1 MNLLETPLTAWHKAH
16 GAKTGPFA
24 GWEMPIQYEGILAEH
39 RHTRSQASLFD
50 ICHMGEFLLQGS
62 GVTDALA
69 KIVSHNLA
77 ALAPGRCRYGFLLNP
92 QGGVQDDLIVYRLEE
107 EKYML
112 VVNGA
117 CTASDFKWIRE
128 RLPASIPMEDISERT
143 AKIDLQGPK
152 SIQAL
157 ESVLK
162 EDFHG
167 LKYFSLTHTSFQGQ
181 PLLISRTGYTG
192 ELGYE
197 LYIDTSKVESLWDQL
212 LACPEVKPAGLGARD
227 TLRLEVG
234 LPLYG
239 QDMDTTHTPTEAGYG
254 AMLTSSA
261 AYSGKGPDREVREK
275 LIGLTIPGRRSAR
288 HNDAVFLPSGKEVGV
303 VTSGSYAPSLEQAVA
318 LAYVLKDHAHQPKFL
333 VKGARATLEALPTE
347 LPFYHDGTARIKL

>member
-1 MNLLETPLTAWHKAH
+1 VPLLQTPLTAWHKAH
-16 GAKTGPFA
+16 GAKTAPFA

-39 RHTRSQASLFD
+39 KHTRSEASLFD
-50 ICHMGEFLLQGS
+50 ICHMGEFLLQGPS
-62 GVTDALA
+62 VTEALS
-69 KIVSHNLA
+69 KVVSHNLDT
-77 ALAPGRCRYGFLLNP
+77 LAPGRCRYGFLLNP

-107 EKYML
+107 DKYML

-117 CTASDFKWIRE
+117 CTASDFQWIRE

-152 SIQAL
+152 SLQAL
-157 ESVLK
+157 ESVLN

-167 LKYFSLTHTSFQGQ
+167 LKYFGLTHTSFEGQ
-181 PLLISRTGYTG
+181 PLLVSRTGYTG

-197 LYIDTSKVESLWDQL
+197 LYIDTSKVVSLWEQL

-288 HNDAVFLPSGKEVGV
+288 HGDALLLPSGEEVGV

-318 LAYVLKDHAHQPKFL
+318 LAYVPKDHADQKKFL
-333 VKGARATLEALPTE
+333 VKGARTTLEAQQTE
-347 LPFYHDGTARIKL
+347 PLFYRDGTARVKL